1 MKRNKKQG
9 ALPQSAEI
17 EKFVRLR
24 DAKFETLLDTLFS
37 TMDNLD
43 KNGRRSLFRGVI
55 LSFLEKYVSVVEL
68 IGEKRK
74 IQDIMVTFRAK
85 NPVELDENLK
95 FCISEMSS
103 LIEGKK
109 FEPIVSRLVCLYATL
124 GISDKIGGK
133 KCRNLAKD
141 LISKHNRPEL
151 LALSILKRRTL
162 NSGEEIPLDEYE
174 LLEQYTF

>member
-1 MKRNKKQG
+1 MKRNKKQR

-17 EKFVRLR
+17 EKFVHLR

-43 KNGRRSLFRGVI
+43 KNGRKLLFRVVI

-74 IQDIMVTFRAK
+74 IQDIMVTFRSK

-95 FCISEMSS
+95 FCISEMLS

-109 FEPIVSRLVCLYATL
+109 FKPIVSRLVCLYATL
-124 GISDKIGGK
+124 GISDNVGAK
-133 KCRNLAKD
+133 KCRNLAMD
-141 LISKHNRPEL
+141 LISRHNRPEL
-151 LALSILKRRTL
+151 LALSLLKRRTL

-174 LLEQYTF
+174 LLEQYVF